1 MKLSVRLINGL
12 LRLIFGLICRIDAEQ
27 LKRIPQNGPLIL
39 VGNHVNFL
47 EAPIMMPYL
56 NNPNIVAVAKQES
69 WNNPLFKFL
78 FNQWGVIPID
88 RDAIDQQAFRRS
100 LDALADGKILAVFPE
115 GTRSKNGQL
124 LKGKPGVVAIA
135 QKSKA
140 PLLPISFY
148 GYENFW
154 DNLKHLRRTDF
165 HIVVGEPF
173 QLNLNGAGLSREVRQ
188 QVTDEIMYKIAELLP
203 PRYQENYPDT
213 EWITYKFIRSN
224 QSFAEG

>member
-1 MKLSVRLINGL
+1 MKIRVRQVNWV
-12 LRLIFGLICRIDAEQ
+12 LRRIFSIICRIDADE
-27 LKRIPQNGPLIL
+27 LAKIPKNGPLIL

-69 WNNPLFKFL
+69 WKNPLFKFL
-78 FNQWGVIPID
+78 FNLWGVIPID

-100 LDALADGKILAVFPE
+100 LDTLAEGKILAVFPE
-115 GTRSKNGQL
+115 GTRSKDGQL

-135 QKSKA
+135 SKSQA

-154 DNLKHLRRTDF
+154 DNLKHLRKTDF
-165 HIVVGEPF
+165 HIVVGQPF
-173 QLNLNGAGLSREVRQ
+173 QLNLNGNGLSKDTRQ
-188 QVTDEIMYKIAELLP
+188 QITDEIMYKIAELLP
-203 PRYQENYPDT
+203 NRYHKNYPDT
-213 EWITYKFIRSN
+213 HEYSYKFVVTG
-224 QSFAEG
+224 Q